1 MGRCPGAVTAA
12 KGVIY
17 YGGIY
22 SIGLLRLKLLA
33 PNFSFFFYPSARCN
47 YGAIFFSLG
56 ENILKKQG
64 NGSTDS
70 SDDT

>member
-22 SIGLLRLKLLA
+22 SIGLLRLA
-33 PNFSFFFYPSARCN
+33 ISAELF
-47 YGAIFFSLG
+47 FFSL
-56 ENILKKQG
+56 
-64 NGSTDS
+64 SFCTM
-70 SDDT
+70 